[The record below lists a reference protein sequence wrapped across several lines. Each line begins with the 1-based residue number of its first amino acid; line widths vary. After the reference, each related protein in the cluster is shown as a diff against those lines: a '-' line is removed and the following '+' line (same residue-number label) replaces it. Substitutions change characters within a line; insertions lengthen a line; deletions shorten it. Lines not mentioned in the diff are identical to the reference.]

1 MPTQRY
7 ENLASNLSR
16 TARLIRH
23 RLDERLSPLGLTQ
36 SRWLILLLLSKF
48 GGNMPQKDIAEY
60 IGTEGPTI
68 VRLLDALERMGFI
81 ERKEQHNDRRA
92 KIVTLTP
99 QASSVLAEIMRITK
113 EFRQELW
120 AGISEEDLIAHERVI
135 STVQQRLNLS
145 CPKQK
150 ASI

>member
-1 MPTQRY
+1 MSTQRY

-48 GGNMPQKDIAEY
+48 GGNMPQKDIAECV
-60 IGTEGPTI
+60 GAEGPTI

-81 ERKEQHNDRRA
+81 ERRGQHNDRRA

-99 QASSVLAEIMRITK
+99 QAASVLAEIMRITR

-120 AGISEEDLIAHERVI
+120 AGISEEDLAAHERVI
-135 STVQQRLNLS
+135 AAVQQRLNMS

-150 ASI
+150 ELI